1 MPTEHKRPI
10 LKPHF
15 YSTELLLILPHYT
28 LSIMPHKKR
37 FTKGTA
43 KTEASRVSK
52 SDRQQIH
59 STIRSAATVL
69 SEISGN
75 SLLSIGKSLDL
86 KPNTVHYIVKVAKK
100 KAEDNNRKLL
110 DQRNFED
117 ASRSDRSCIRAT
129 ALFMSQ
135 RLIHPENR
143 ASGP

>member
-1 MPTEHKRPI
+1 M
-10 LKPHF
+10 
-15 YSTELLLILPHYT
+15 
-28 LSIMPHKKR
+28 
-37 FTKGTA
+37 
-43 KTEASRVSK
+43 EALRVSK
-52 SDRQQIH
+52 SGRQQIP

-86 KPNTVHYIVKVAKK
+86 MPNTVHYIVKDAEK

-117 ASRSDRSCIRAT
+117 VSRSDRSCIRTT
-129 ALFMSQ
+129 ALSLSQ
-135 RLIHPENR
+135 RLIRPENR